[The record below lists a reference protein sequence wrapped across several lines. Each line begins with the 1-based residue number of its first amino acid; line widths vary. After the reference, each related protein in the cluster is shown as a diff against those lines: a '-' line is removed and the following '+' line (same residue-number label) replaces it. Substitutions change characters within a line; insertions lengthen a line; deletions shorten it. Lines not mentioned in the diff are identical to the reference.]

1 RVREKDRPRRRR
13 ARADVAPS
21 PHAVRSCRR
30 RGYDRAPVRA
40 RRAPGRPAGSDG
52 SRAARARRKAGT
64 RDGAPFHPPPA
75 RDRPQT
81 PPPPETARK
90 PRPGGHGLVVGDAV
104 AIESWIARAAAESVP
119 ERDIRDRLAGELLRQ
134 RFP

>member
-1 RVREKDRPRRRR
+1 GGRTLRGRRMR
-13 ARADVAPS
+13 
-21 PHAVRSCRR
+21 C
-30 RGYDRAPVRA
+30 DRAVGADMAERQSA
-40 RRAPGRPAGSDG
+40 LGERPADQQ
-52 SRAARARRKAGT
+52 AAMAVERLPLGAKQAHAMARY
-64 RDGAPFHPPPA
+64 FIHHPL
-75 RDRPQT
+75 
-81 PPPPETARK
+81 EIGRK